1 MTAFNRIC
9 DRLRARLARFGRD
22 QSGSATLTYVT
33 MLPLVFGAFLM
44 TVDSGFST
52 MRASLLDRALD
63 VSARSIRNGT
73 HATPTLSSIR
83 TDMCSRLTVFP
94 NCATTLKLQI
104 VSVPRGSFTMP
115 SRNLACADSGNAIAP
130 VLNFVAS
137 QQNPIA
143 VLRACMEITSF
154 TPSALMSGRPGT
166 YVIHAETVFA
176 GSAT

>member
-1 MTAFNRIC
+1 MTAFTTLC
-9 DRLRARLARFGRD
+9 DKMRARLAWFGRD

-73 HATPTLSSIR
+73 LTTPTLGNIR
-83 TDMCSRLTVFP
+83 TDMCSRLTAFP

-104 VSVPRGSFTMP
+104 VAVQRASFVMP
-115 SRNLACADSGNAIAP
+115 ARNLACADSGNAIGP

-143 VLRACMEITSF
+143 VLRACMQITSF
-154 TPSALMSGRPGT
+154 TPPGLMSGRPGT
-166 YVIHAETVFA
+166 YVIHAETVIA
-176 GSAT
+176 GSAS